1 MLWLGEAGHTAIMT
15 GMEPVVRAARPDDDA
30 AAELLYIS
38 AAPYYDRYAGGPARA
53 RRILAAVYPRDGH
66 TASWEVCRVATLDGE
81 VVGVLAAFPSPA
93 TRPSP
98 AASSASRCRGCRRGG
113 SRASSGTCAP
123 PPPSPPSR
131 RAASSTSTRS
141 PWHPTRRR
149 RGVARALLA
158 EADRLAAA
166 EGLHGVA
173 LDTGIENRAAR
184 ALYQRSGFSQ
194 RGLRPV
200 PDERSARAI
209 GGSGFVGY
217 LKTPDLSAA
226 ASASA
231 TRSTWSSRMAGK
243 NGSASERAAT
253 ASATG
258 NSPGR

>member
-1 MLWLGEAGHTAIMT
+1 MLWLGEARHTAIMT
-15 GMEPVVRAARPDDDA
+15 GMEPVVRAARPDDDG

-81 VVGVLAAFPSPA
+81 VVGVLAAFPSA
-93 TRPSP
+93 RDEVL
-98 AASSASRCRGCRRGG
+98 ARRFI
-113 SRASSGTCAP
+113 RLTLPRLP
-123 PPPSPPSR
+123 PWRLPGLVR
-131 RAASSTSTRS
+131 HLRAAAAVS
-141 PWHPTRRR
+141 PQPPRGVLYVDALAVAPDRRR

-217 LKTPDLSAA
+217 VK
-226 ASASA
+226 
-231 TRSTWSSRMAGK
+231 R
-243 NGSASERAAT
+243 RA
-253 ASATG
+253 
-258 NSPGR
+258 